1 MQINSLNEILREL
14 TFLDTKSGISYC
26 LNNKQLYISV
36 LRDYLSID
44 KKDSLLSALKN
55 ENWCAYKIHL
65 HSIKNSA
72 KTIGATQIFKEFST
86 LEYALQKKEYE
97 FLKKHTP
104 RVMLIYDEIR
114 YCLSEILCSYNN
126 IEETQILSSPKKHTV
141 LIIDDDTLMLRI
153 ISRIFSKDYNVLLAS
168 SDEDVLSILNQNIPD
183 IILMDIFIPDI
194 MSNETNHRLSMI
206 VEEKY
211 IPILLL
217 VPDSNIP
224 ITLPDDVVD
233 YIKKPIDIRVARQRV
248 QHTIDLYRLQR
259 HLKNEIEIQTKEI
272 VKRSEKIKRISLQ
285 LVLSLA
291 NAIEAKDP
299 YTKGHSKRVAE
310 YACMIAEKL
319 GYTEEELLQLH
330 YIGLLHDIGK
340 IGVPDTIISSPNPLT
355 DEEYEQIKQH
365 PNIGAMILKDV
376 TEIPNITLGAKWHHE
391 RFDGRGYPDGLKG
404 YDIPEVARIIGIADA
419 YDAMTSNRKYRSG
432 LPQDVVREE
441 IRRGIGTQFDPHI
454 AEIMLEII
462 DKDKNFLLRELPSQK

>member
-1 MQINSLNEILREL
+1 MQINSLNEILKEL

-26 LNNKQLYISV
+26 LNNKQLYISI

-55 ENWCAYKIHL
+55 EDWRGYKIHL

-72 KTIGATQIFKEFST
+72 KTIGATQIFDESLT
-86 LEYALQKKEYE
+86 LEHALQRKEYE
-97 FLKKHTP
+97 FLKKHTA

-114 YCLSEILCSYNN
+114 YRLSEILCSCN
-126 IEETQILSSPKKHTV
+126 IEETQILSSSKKHTV

-153 ISRIFSKDYNVLLAS
+153 ISRIFSKDYNVFLAS
-168 SDEDVLSILNQNIPD
+168 SDEDVLSILNHNIPD
-183 IILMDIFIPDI
+183 IILMDIFIPDV
-194 MSNETNHRLSMI
+194 MSSETDHKLSII
-206 VEEKY
+206 VEEKC
-211 IPILLL
+211 IPVLLL

-233 YIKKPIDIRVARQRV
+233 YIKKPIDIRVAKQRV

-259 HLKNEIEIQTKEI
+259 HLKREIEIQTKEI

-285 LVLSLA
+285 LVLSLV

-299 YTKGHSKRVAE
+299 YTKGHSKRVAK
-310 YACMIAEKL
+310 YACMIAERL
-319 GYTEEELLQLH
+319 GYAEEELLQLH

-462 DKDKNFLLRELPSQK
+462 DEDVDFHLREE